1 MKIVQNIVDKLKDD
15 WNSFWKL
22 LKQRQDKTYNKK
34 VSIPNYKRVYNLVE
48 L

>member
-22 LKQRQDKTYNKK
+22 LKQRQDKTYLYLTIKEF
-34 VSIPNYKRVYNLVE
+34 IT
-48 L
+48 